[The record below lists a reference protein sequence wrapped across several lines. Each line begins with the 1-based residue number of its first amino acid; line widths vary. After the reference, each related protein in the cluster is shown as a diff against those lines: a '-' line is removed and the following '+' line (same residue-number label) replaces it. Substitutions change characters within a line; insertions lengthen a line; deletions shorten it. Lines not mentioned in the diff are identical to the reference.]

1 MRRLLNALAVLLIAT
16 AATGCADAPTVD
28 VDADTSEALTWA
40 DTASRPSFALWKSSD
55 AQFRFRLVDAK
66 GALLL
71 TSEGYASRTAALTG
85 LLSVLANGG
94 TAARYEVKAT
104 TDGRAY
110 VTLKAVNG
118 EVIGTSGIQ
127 ATTAAAQATLTA
139 SVGAVGTY
147 RTAWATATG
156 RRFAV
161 HLDAG
166 GKYYWNLH
174 AGNGAIVLRSER
186 YDTEAAALNGAFA
199 VLDNGAALARYQV
212 LPSSNGGAYLNLTAT
227 NGQVIGTSEVYAS
240 KANAERARDALI
252 ALVPTVV
259 LL

>member
-1 MRRLLNALAVLLIAT
+1 MRRLLTALTVLMLAT
-16 AATGCADAPTVD
+16 AATGCADEPTI
-28 VDADTSEALTWA
+28 DADVTEALTWS
-40 DTASRPSFALWKSSD
+40 DTTSRPSFSLWKSSD

-85 LLSVLANGG
+85 LLSVLSNGT

-104 TDGRAY
+104 SDGRAF
-110 VTLKAVNG
+110 VTLKASNG
-118 EVIGTSGIQ
+118 ETIGTSGIQ

-139 SVGAVGTY
+139 TVGAVSTY

-186 YDTEAAALNGAFA
+186 YDSEAAALNGAFS
-199 VLDNGAALARYQV
+199 VLDNGATAGRYQV
-212 LPSSNGGAYLNLTAT
+212 LTSSNGGAYLNLTAT

-240 KANAERARDALI
+240 KANAERARDSLV